1 MDPVAPHPL
10 GLRSPTRRTLLAR
23 AAGALSLLAL
33 APAAAVVAK
42 TKSGSTKAGPSVDV
56 RRFGARGDGTGDDTR
71 AFQAAIDSLRGG
83 GVVRVPAGVYR
94 IDTLRSVRL
103 RNGVHLQMAKGAEL
117 HAIPNAAPRSYV
129 LLVQAVH
136 DVQISGGRIVGD
148 RDRHL
153 GTEGEWGHGIAIY
166 DGVRVVV
173 RDIHISRCWGDGI
186 SSGGKRRGKN
196 DPRPSMDVEIANVK
210 SIGNRRQGLSVGRSR
225 RVWVHDCEFA
235 GTGGTPPMAG
245 IDVEPDKGDPA
256 KDVRI
261 ERCHCHGNRG
271 PGIQVWLDTHDV
283 AIRDCTIERNRNPG
297 ILAVGANGLTIEGNR
312 IRDNAKVG
320 IVLRKQS
327 RGVRIA
333 NNTFEGNAPGRRRR
347 PEGIDDPR
355 WAHHLE
361 VAADAYRP
369 QIGPGNRLQ

>member
-1 MDPVAPHPL
+1 M
-10 GLRSPTRRTLLAR
+10 SISRRTLLAR
-23 AAGALSLLAL
+23 AAGALSFLVF
-33 APAAAVVAK
+33 APAAFAK
-42 TKSGSTKAGPSVDV
+42 TKTGPTVDV

-136 DVQISGGRIVGD
+136 DVQVSGGRIVGD

-186 SSGGKRRGKN
+186 SIGGKRRGKN

-297 ILAVGANGLTIEGNR
+297 ILAVGANGLAIEGNV

-320 IVLRKQS
+320 ILLRKQS

>member
-1 MDPVAPHPL
+1 ML
-10 GLRSPTRRTLLAR
+10 SRRALIAQAT
-23 AAGALSLLAL
+23 GALSCLAFGSL
-33 APAAAVVAK
+33 AWAKNTRSPAVGQRV
-42 TKSGSTKAGPSVDV
+42 VDV
-56 RRFGARGDGTGDDTR
+56 RRFGARGDGTGDDT
-71 AFQAAIDSLRGG
+71 AAIQEAIDSLRDG
-83 GVVRVPAGVYR
+83 GVVDVPSGIYR

-103 RNGVHLQMAKGAEL
+103 RDGVHLRLSKGAEL

-129 LLVQAVH
+129 LLVQAVQ
-136 DVQISGGRIVGD
+136 DVRISGGRIVGD

-153 GTEGEWGHGIAIY
+153 GAEGEWGHGIAIY

-173 RDIHISRCWGDGI
+173 SDIHISRCWGDGI
-186 SSGGKRRGKN
+186 SIGGKRRGKN
-196 DPRPSMDVEIANVK
+196 DPRPSMDVEIANVR

-245 IDVEPDKGDPA
+245 VDVEPDKGDPA

-261 ERCHCHGNRG
+261 ERCHCHDNRG
-271 PGIQVWLDTHDV
+271 PGIQVWMETHDV

-297 ILAVGANGLTIEGNR
+297 ILAVGANGLAIEGNR

-320 IVLRKQS
+320 ILLRKQS

-333 NNTFEGNAPGRRRR
+333 GNTFEGNAPGRKRR
-347 PEGIDDPR
+347 PQGVDDPR
-355 WAHHLE
+355 WARHLE
-361 VAADAYRP
+361 VAADAARP
-369 QIGPGNRLQ
+369 QIGPGNRLE